1 MFLLYISI
9 ISLQGFPS
17 EELISP
23 FIHKIN
29 ASLIFKLKKHLNNYI
44 SKSPVKND
52 KRSNLSK
59 AVNDSPSSEGQLKN
73 LLRMKQPH
81 WIKL

>member
-1 MFLLYISI
+1 MFLVYFSV
-9 ISLQGFPS
+9 ISLQSFLS

-23 FIHKIN
+23 FTDKVNTKLIHK
-29 ASLIFKLKKHLNNYI
+29 FKTIKI
-44 SKSPVKND
+44 ITSPNPQFKND

-59 AVNDSPSSEGQLKN
+59 AENDSPSSEGHLKY

-81 WIKL
+81 